1 MWIITLI
8 FELMPDKTKTGT
20 VYLIPIP
27 IADGALNTLTPEIN
41 SVTGRLRYYFV
52 ENTRT
57 ARRFLR
63 SLHKDLVIDSLQFSE
78 IDKHTGPDTALLIKW
93 LNEGRDTG
101 IMSEAGCPGI
111 ADPGADLVAAAQNM
125 GAKIVPLTGPNSLIL
140 ALMASGLNGQS
151 FCFTGYLPVKEP
163 MRSKRIKDLEAIS
176 IKENQTQFVIET
188 PYRNDHLLADLLKN
202 CNPKTRL
209 CIAQNITAPDELI
222 KTKTIAEWNKK
233 IPAIGKVPA
242 VFLMLG

>member
-1 MWIITLI
+1 
-8 FELMPDKTKTGT
+8 MPDKTKTGT

-27 IADGALNTLTPEIN
+27 VADGALNTLSPEITT
-41 SVTGRLRYYFV
+41 VTARLGYYFV
-52 ENTRT
+52 ENIRT

-63 SLHKDLVIDSLQFSE
+63 SLHKELVIDDLHFCE
-78 IDKHTGPDTALLIKW
+78 IDKHTGPNTALLIQW
-93 LNEGRDTG
+93 LKDGHDIG

-111 ADPGADLVAAAQNM
+111 ADPGAELVAASQNI
-125 GAKIVPLTGPNSLIL
+125 GVKVVPLVGPNSLIL

-163 MRSKRIKDLEAIS
+163 MRSKRIKDLEEIS
-176 IKENQTQFVIET
+176 VKENQTQLFIET

-209 CIAQNITAPDELI
+209 CIAQNISAADEMI
-222 KTKTIAEWNKK
+222 KTKSVADWNKK
-233 IPAIGKVPA
+233 IPVIGKVPA
-242 VFLMLG
+242 VFLMLGVF